1 MNIPNDRETY
11 LAIDD
16 PLPAIFEAV
25 NPTFKTQETQRVNAD
40 REARTLYTS
49 FREIWKDRVLFFADG
64 VFGAGQFKIK
74 GQTNLRDRQ
83 SVKFPPVRRKG
94 LKASLQ
100 HFRRQSEGLEWRLQ
114 PLRTKPLSVEK
125 A

>member
-16 PLPAIFEAV
+16 PLPTIFEAV

-64 VFGAGQFKIK
+64 VFGAGQFKFKGHKFK
-74 GQTNLRDRQ
+74 GQI
-83 SVKFPPVRRKG
+83 
-94 LKASLQ
+94 
-100 HFRRQSEGLEWRLQ
+100 
-114 PLRTKPLSVEK
+114 
-125 A
+125 